1 MIYLCMPDSVKK
13 IHLKDMPLFVI
24 AIVEHQSKVHYDMA
38 FKILRFMVMI
48 LTDYEHEQEKL
59 KKGSTNY
66 RTT

>member
-1 MIYLCMPDSVKK
+1 MHAGFSEKDSSEGY
-13 IHLKDMPLFVI
+13 